1 MSTSHAREPRA
12 WTPPLPM
19 QLAPHVTPGPRAPP
33 VGGMKAVSRRAHEYR
48 GRTRP
53 SDTTTAGSRG
63 HMVHRALQKVG
74 REGGVRSQAVRA
86 RVDSLGRT

>member
-1 MSTSHAREPRA
+1 MHLLVTDPPIPIKA
-12 WTPPLPM
+12 TPAVRVADSGYRSVDS
-19 QLAPHVTPGPRAPP
+19 QKCV
-33 VGGMKAVSRRAHEYR
+33 KAVSRRAHEYR